1 MSRSSDAAIAEVND
15 WMERFSSAVN
25 VMDYVKWYVGDL
37 YIEGRSMPDE
47 AWTQVLPASEKFMHT
62 IRQYEECAEKW
73 EPCERCDQ
81 LPWFHHWVLRDR
93 EDRHDWIKLCL
104 EDGIEEYALRKMI
117 RKDKEVK
124 GG

>member
-1 MSRSSDAAIAEVND
+1 MSHSSDAAIEEVND
-15 WMERFSSAVN
+15 WMERFSSALIG
-25 VMDYVKWYVGDL
+25 MDYMKWYVGDL
-37 YIEGRSMPDE
+37 FIEGRAMPDE
-47 AWTQVLPASEKFMHT
+47 AWAQVVPASEKVMHT

-73 EPCERCDQ
+73 EPCERCSE

>member
-1 MSRSSDAAIAEVND
+1 MSHSSDAAIAEVND

-73 EPCERCDQ
+73 EPCERCAQ

-104 EDGIEEYALRKMI
+104 EDGIEEYELRKMI
-117 RKDKEVK
+117 RKDKEVED
-124 GG
+124 G